1 MFPPP
6 PLFVDP
12 PHSSVPQL
20 GPSSAILYT
29 FTGHVPR
36 SRDDLSSLQYPLLL
50 RVDEIGRKEQEI
62 AARIADIERCQ
73 RAAMVRESEALT
85 VGRRPRGEFTSYA
98 RKLVESKVDLLKSSK

>member
-1 MFPPP
+1 M
-6 PLFVDP
+6 
-12 PHSSVPQL
+12 
-20 GPSSAILYT
+20 
-29 FTGHVPR
+29 PR

-50 RVDEIGRKEQEI
+50 RVEEIGRKEQEI

-98 RKLVESKVDLLKSSK
+98 RKLVESKADLLKSPK